1 VCVLQSLIHQIK
13 GVKKIKKKEE
23 SVDIHLILRV
33 VYFKEKGIFVN
44 IF

>member
-1 VCVLQSLIHQIK
+1 MCVLQSLIHQMK

-23 SVDIHLILRV
+23 LVDIYLIPRV